1 MGGHARSKAPDAVC
15 GWQKGQVLE
24 PSDEISAVLAGVPMP
39 VLMIGRDARIQAA
52 NALAL
57 RLFGPACLG
66 RHHGLTLRQ
75 PDLLAAI
82 AAALGQNTAGRA
94 RLVLPGPAQDAV
106 HDVTITPLPK
116 GVLCAFEDLSAV
128 EQMDLMRRDFVANV
142 SHELRTPLT
151 ALLGFIET
159 LQGAAKD
166 DSTARARF
174 LAIMAAEAE
183 RMNRLVADLLNLS
196 RVEADEHLR
205 PDGSTDVSSVLRA
218 VVATLKP
225 MADGAGVT
233 IQTVGID
240 QPRLLRADSDQIF
253 QVLSNLIE
261 NAVKYGS
268 KPGAVVRVVVG
279 LETGPRGAQLRMDI
293 EDQGDGID
301 TIHLP
306 RLTERFYRVDGHRSR
321 QMGGTGLGLAIV
333 KHILN
338 RHRGRLLIQSE
349 KGKGSRFS
357 VILPQDRNP
366 L

>member
-1 MGGHARSKAPDAVC
+1 MDPTLD
-15 GWQKGQVLE
+15 
-24 PSDEISAVLAGVPMP
+24 ISAVLAGVPLP

-52 NALAL
+52 NGLAL

-66 RHHGLTLRQ
+66 RHHGMTLRQ

-82 AAALGQNTAGRA
+82 AAALTMDVAGRA
-94 RLVLPGPAQDAV
+94 RLILPGPAQDGV
-106 HDVTITPLPK
+106 HDVTITPLPN
-116 GVLCAFEDLSAV
+116 GVLCAFEDLSAL

-166 DSTARARF
+166 DPAARLRF
-174 LAIMAAEAE
+174 LGIMASEAE

-196 RVEADEHLR
+196 RVEADERLR
-205 PDGSTDVSSVLRA
+205 PDGSTDVSAVLRA
-218 VVATLKP
+218 VVVTLKP
-225 MADGAGVT
+225 MADAAGVA
-233 IQTVGID
+233 IQTTGGD
-240 QPRLLRADSDQIF
+240 QPHVLRADSDQIT

-268 KPGAVVRVVVG
+268 KPGAIVRVVVSKDA
-279 LETGPRGAQLRMDI
+279 GPRGAQLRLDI

-301 TIHLP
+301 AVHLP

-338 RHRGRLLIQSE
+338 RHRGRLLIHSE
-349 KGKGSRFS
+349 KGRGSRFS
-357 VILPQDRNP
+357 VILPQDRG
-366 L
+366 

>member
-1 MGGHARSKAPDAVC
+1 M
-15 GWQKGQVLE
+15 LE
-24 PSDEISAVLAGVPMP
+24 PIDDIAGILAGLPMP
-39 VLMIGRDARIQAA
+39 VLLIGRDARITVA

-75 PDLLAAI
+75 PDLLTAV
-82 AAALGQNTAGRA
+82 AAALGQNLAGRA
-94 RLVLPGPAQDAV
+94 RLVLPGPSQDAV
-106 HDVTITPLPK
+106 HDVTITPLPL
-116 GVLCAFEDLSAV
+116 GALCAFEDLSAL
-128 EQMDLMRRDFVANV
+128 EQMDVMRRDFVANV

-166 DSTARARF
+166 DPAARARF

-196 RVEADEHLR
+196 RVEADERLR
-205 PDGSTDVSSVLRA
+205 PDGSTDISAVLRA
-218 VVATLKP
+218 VVVTLKP
-225 MADGAGVT
+225 MADSAGVA
-233 IQTVGID
+233 IQTFGVD
-240 QPRLLRADSDQIF
+240 QPHVLRADSDQIT

-268 KPGAVVRVVVG
+268 KAGSTVRVVVSQ
-279 LETGPRGAQLRMDI
+279 ESGPRGAQLRMDI
-293 EDQGDGID
+293 EDQGEGID
-301 TIHLP
+301 AVHLP

-333 KHILN
+333 KHIVN
-338 RHRGRLLIQSE
+338 RHRGRLLIHSE
-349 KGKGSRFS
+349 KGYGSRFS
-357 VILPQDRNP
+357 VILPQDRS
-366 L
+366 